1 MTRDPDLEVRLGWIG
16 IASVIGFGALLLTG
30 LVLHLL
36 DPGGAASRGM
46 LEAGLVTLM
55 LSPAVR
61 LTLAVVERVRRREWS
76 FTVMALIVIVELALV
91 MWRAATKLS

>member
-1 MTRDPDLEVRLGWIG
+1 MTGEQDLEARFGWIG
-16 IASVIGFGALLLTG
+16 IAAVLAFGALLLTG

-55 LSPAVR
+55 LAPAVR
-61 LTLAVVERVRRREWS
+61 LALAVAERARRRDWS
-76 FTVMALIVIVELALV
+76 FVVMALIVVVELALV

>member
-1 MTRDPDLEVRLGWIG
+1 MSRKQDLDVRFGWIG
-16 IASVIGFGALLLTG
+16 IATVIAFGALLLCG

-36 DPGGAASRGM
+36 DPGGAASRRT

-55 LSPAVR
+55 VAPAVR
-61 LTLAVVERVRRREWS
+61 LTIAVAEGLRRRDWS
-76 FTVMALIVIVELALV
+76 FVAMAAIVVLELALV